1 MSKKSS
7 NFAGKIGLKH
17 MQHPILYIIAGPIN
31 TKIMSEREL
40 EAILSIGLKQSY
52 KKVVE
57 QHRRDNQPLIFSEN
71 GQVKYV
77 DPFTVAI

>member
-1 MSKKSS
+1 
-7 NFAGKIGLKH
+7 
-17 MQHPILYIIAGPIN
+17 MQRPNLYIIAGPIN

-71 GQVKYV
+71 GKVKYV

>member
-1 MSKKSS
+1 VE
-7 NFAGKIGLKH
+7 
-17 MQHPILYIIAGPIN
+17 PIKAKY
-31 TKIMSEREL
+31 MSEREL

-77 DPFTVAI
+77 DPFSVAI